1 MDQTEKYDRIG
12 YSFIRNQV
20 IHHGTFPSLR
30 EICRAVGYNSP
41 RSAQLLLQRLEGKHL
56 IRTVKGSFVL
66 TPRQE
71 HNASER
77 TIGIPLIGTVPCGT
91 PTLAEQTA
99 EAVIE
104 VSTRIATPGHVYFIL
119 RAQGDSMNKAGIQD
133 GDLVLVRQQPV
144 AEPGDKVVALIN
156 DDATIKEY
164 HPQENAVVLMPRS
177 TNTKHRP
184 IILTEDFQVQG
195 VVVTT
200 IPNIK

>member
-1 MDQTEKYDRIG
+1 
-12 YSFIRNQV
+12 
-20 IHHGTFPSLR
+20 
-30 EICRAVGYNSP
+30 
-41 RSAQLLLQRLEGKHL
+41 
-56 IRTVKGSFVL
+56 
-66 TPRQE
+66 
-71 HNASER
+71 
-77 TIGIPLIGTVPCGT
+77 
-91 PTLAEQTA
+91 
-99 EAVIE
+99 
-104 VSTRIATPGHVYFIL
+104 
-119 RAQGDSMNKAGIQD
+119 MNKAGIQD